1 MKTLHLP
8 LIKKWFDMI
17 QSGDKI
23 EEYREIKGYWASRFL
38 LYQGERKKLCWWK
51 GFLHMKGYEVLKN
64 HLDDISFVKF
74 DSIKFVNG
82 YGSHLPNFFIEVKQ
96 LKISTG
102 LNEWGAEDGKYYFTF
117 VLGEKIDSRW
127 FITDPLAGYD
137 N

>member
-38 LYQGERKKLCWWK
+38 LYQGERKCLDWWK
-51 GFLHMKGYEVLKN
+51 GFLHLKGYDVLKN

-74 DSIKFVNG
+74 DSIKFTNG
-82 YGSHLPNFFIEVKQ
+82 YGATLPNFLIEVKE

-102 LNEWGAEDGKYYFTF
+102 KNEWGAQPDRYYFTF